1 MKGRYYTYIIA
12 AVLALL
18 FLANCGEKTSIKTE
32 GKITLLVD
40 SLEEKANGYL
50 FSEPLKSCQLLK
62 EALQQDLDKSRQ
74 AEIETLLAKAFFLS
88 SQYDSVT
95 FYGQKVISY
104 CQEQDL
110 SDVRIQRLL
119 MEKTY
124 WATNSDVSATTR
136 RQSII
141 IWKPLSIA
149 NEVTSNAPCLIYVPI

>member
-18 FLANCGEKTSIKTE
+18 FLANCGKKTSIKTE

-95 FYGQKVISY
+95 FYAK
-104 CQEQDL
+104 
-110 SDVRIQRLL
+110 
-119 MEKTY
+119 K
-124 WATNSDVSATTR
+124 
-136 RQSII
+136 
-141 IWKPLSIA
+141 
-149 NEVTSNAPCLIYVPI
+149 

>member
-1 MKGRYYTYIIA
+1 MSA
-12 AVLALL
+12 
-18 FLANCGEKTSIKTE
+18 F
-32 GKITLLVD
+32 
-40 SLEEKANGYL
+40 
-50 FSEPLKSCQLLK
+50 K

-119 MEKTY
+119 MENYNILGNKFGRVSDNSQVIHYYLEAFEHCKRSDKQRSLPDICTNIADTY
-124 WATNSDVSATTR
+124 IRTGRPQGRVGAAADGRAGAVPAGADGVGPEQSRAPPAGR
-136 RQSII
+136 RGH
-141 IWKPLSIA
+141 PG
-149 NEVTSNAPCLIYVPI
+149 EVP

>member
-18 FLANCGEKTSIKTE
+18 FLANCGKKTSIKTE

-95 FYGQKVISY
+95 FYGQQVISY

-119 MEKTY
+119 MENY
-124 WATNSDVSATTR
+124 N
-136 RQSII
+136 
-141 IWKPLSIA
+141 
-149 NEVTSNAPCLIYVPI
+149 NN